1 MQPVSPV
8 IPGIDVSKEAR
19 FGGPEAGQPE
29 YFEVPAL
36 VNRRTETT
44 HVCSH
49 PGCGTREVTYVAS
62 RYTFTPEEREWIA
75 NGADLF
81 VTFLGGMPP
90 HILQIANA
98 NPDPNYSAEALAE
111 AVRVKELL

>member
-8 IPGIDVSKEAR
+8 IPGIDPTKERR

-29 YFEVPAL
+29 YFPVPAL
-36 VNRRTETT
+36 INYTPEAL
-44 HVCSH
+44 
-49 PGCGTREVTYVAS
+49 YVAS
-62 RYTFTPEEREWIA
+62 RYTFAPEEREWIA

-90 HILQIANA
+90 HILQVATA
-98 NPDPNYSAEALAE
+98 DPNNTDYSAVALAE
-111 AVRVKELL
+111 AVRVKEVL